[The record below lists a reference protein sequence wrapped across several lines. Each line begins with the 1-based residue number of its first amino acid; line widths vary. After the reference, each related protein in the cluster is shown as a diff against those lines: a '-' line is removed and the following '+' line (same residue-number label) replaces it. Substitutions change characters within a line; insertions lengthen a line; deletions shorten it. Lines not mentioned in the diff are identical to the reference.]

1 MVKKDIINNYEEI
14 SLENIVTYYLK
25 DIILISD
32 GSMVVSMNG
41 KLATLWDR
49 IRYISLRAC
58 QL

>member
-41 KLATLWDR
+41 KLATL
-49 IRYISLRAC
+49 
-58 QL
+58 